1 MSPEKRVSRRG
12 FLKSTGAAVVGG
24 GMISAAA
31 PVGASVGA
39 PGVKAQEAR
48 IREYRTLGRTG
59 FDVSDISFG
68 TGNLDNANV
77 LAVALD
83 QGVNYIDTAEHYV
96 NGRAERTIGE
106 VLPGRDRSTLFITT
120 KLNLTHPSL
129 GGRDSIEQIK
139 ERFRQCLERMRTD
152 YADCLMI
159 HLTPDIAT
167 VAHQGFHAAAV
178 ELKAEGRVR
187 FLGVSN
193 HGMQHAVYGGI
204 EESMADVVGA
214 AAEDGRFDVALFVYN
229 FLQKE
234 QGERII
240 NACRA
245 RDMGV
250 TLMKTDPVGI
260 GSVLGERLDGQLEAG
275 RQISD
280 ARQRIVR
287 DYQRWTEAAEEFKAR
302 HGLESEAQVR
312 DAATK
317 FCLDNPGVHTVCAT
331 INSFEVLES
340 FAALSG
346 QRLTQTERPM
356 LASYEGLLGPFYC
369 RHGCGV
375 CEPACPERL
384 PVNDILRYGHY
395 FDAQRREKQAMQKYA
410 ALPGVGAGGCL
421 DCDAPCEEACP
432 YGVPARTLL
441 TRAHRRL
448 TLA

>member
-24 GMISAAA
+24 GLVSGSA
-31 PVGASVGA
+31 PVEASASA
-39 PGVKAQEAR
+39 PEVKPQEAR
-48 IREYRTLGRTG
+48 IQEYRTLGRTG

-68 TGNLDNANV
+68 TGSLDNPNV

-83 QGVNYIDTAEHYV
+83 MGVNYIDTAEHYV
-96 NGRAERTIGE
+96 NGRAERTVGE
-106 VLPGRDRSTLFITT
+106 VLPGRDRSSLFVTT
-120 KLNLTHPSL
+120 KLNLSR
-129 GGRDSIEQIK
+129 GRDSKEEIK

-159 HLTPDIAT
+159 HLTPS
-167 VAHQGFHAAAV
+167 VAMVSHEGFHLAAE

-214 AAEDGRFDVALFVYN
+214 AAEDGRFDMALFVYN

-234 QGERII
+234 QGEGVIA
-240 NACRA
+240 ACQA

-260 GSVLGERLDGQLEAG
+260 GSVLGERLDTDLGAG
-275 RQISD
+275 RQISE
-280 ARQRIVR
+280 ARQKVVR
-287 DYQRWTEAAEEFKAR
+287 DYVRWTEAAEEFKR
-302 HGLESEAQVR
+302 LHGLESESQVR
-312 DAATK
+312 DASVK
-317 FCLDNPGVHTVCAT
+317 FCLDHPGVHTVSAT

-340 FAALSG
+340 FLALSG
-346 QRLTQTERPM
+346 QRLTQTEGPM
-356 LASYEGLLGPFYC
+356 LASYAGLLGPFYC
-369 RHGCGV
+369 RHGCGI
-375 CEPACPERL
+375 CEPACPNGVRI
-384 PVNDILRYGHY
+384 NDVLRYGHY

-410 ALPGVGAGGCL
+410 SLPGVAAGGCL
-421 DCDAPCEEACP
+421 DCHAPCEDACP